1 MSNNTPTLT
10 LSKKILY
17 FVHEKRQPRQYF
29 NVILTRP
36 YCKGFIKHLKSDI
49 MELFTNPL
57 SSIIAIFSNMS
68 IGMMIVLPLLI
79 IIGLVAKWRLFD
91 KCGLSKKEILLG
103 TFLPVYDF
111 YLTLKIV
118 GRPGSHFGLIFI
130 PLFNI
135 FFVVKV
141 LFELLNS
148 FGKFHIVDYTLAILF
163 SILYFLNLGLA
174 YNEVYYGTVYDKS
187 DEELAVMKAKAERA
201 LA

>member
-1 MSNNTPTLT
+1 
-10 LSKKILY
+10 
-17 FVHEKRQPRQYF
+17 
-29 NVILTRP
+29 
-36 YCKGFIKHLKSDI
+36 
-49 MELFTNPL
+49 
-57 SSIIAIFSNMS
+57 
-68 IGMMIVLPLLI
+68 MMIVLPLLI

-91 KCGLSKKEILLG
+91 KCGLSKKEILIG
-103 TFLPVYDF
+103 TLLPVYDF

-163 SILYFLNLGLA
+163 SLLYFLNLGLA

>member
-1 MSNNTPTLT
+1 
-10 LSKKILY
+10 
-17 FVHEKRQPRQYF
+17 
-29 NVILTRP
+29 
-36 YCKGFIKHLKSDI
+36 
-49 MELFTNPL
+49 MEIFTNL
-57 SSIIAIFSNMS
+57 FASIQEYFSDMS
-68 IGMMIVLPLLI
+68 VGMLIVVPLLI
-79 IIGLVAKWRLFD
+79 VIGLVAKWRLFD
-91 KCGLSKKEILLG
+91 KCGLSNKEILLG
-103 TFLPVYDF
+103 TLLPIYDF

-118 GRPGSHFGLIFI
+118 GRPKKHLALLLI

-148 FGKFHIVDYTLAILF
+148 FGKFHIIDYVMAMMF

-187 DEELAVMKAKAERA
+187 DEELAQMKAKADRA

>member
-17 FVHEKRQPRQYF
+17 FVHEKRQPRQHF

-91 KCGLSKKEILLG
+91 KCGLSKKEILIG

>member
-1 MSNNTPTLT
+1 
-10 LSKKILY
+10 
-17 FVHEKRQPRQYF
+17 
-29 NVILTRP
+29 
-36 YCKGFIKHLKSDI
+36 
-49 MELFTNPL
+49 MEIFTNIF
-57 SSIIAIFSNMS
+57 SSIQEYLSNLS
-68 IGMMIVLPLLI
+68 TGMLIVIPLLFV
-79 IIGLVAKWRLFD
+79 IGLVAKWRLFD
-91 KCGLSKKEILLG
+91 KCGLSNREILLG
-103 TFLPVYDF
+103 TLLPIYDF

-118 GRPGSHFGLIFI
+118 GRPSTHLGLLFI

-148 FGKFHIVDYTLAILF
+148 FGKFHIIDYVMAIMF

-187 DEELAVMKAKAERA
+187 DEELAQMKAKADRA

>member
-10 LSKKILY
+10 PSKKILY
-17 FVHEKRQPRQYF
+17 FVHETRQPRQHF

-36 YCKGFIKHLKSDI
+36 YCKGFIKHLKSDV

-57 SSIIAIFSNMS
+57 SSIIALFSTMS

-91 KCGLSKKEILLG
+91 KCGLSKKEILIG